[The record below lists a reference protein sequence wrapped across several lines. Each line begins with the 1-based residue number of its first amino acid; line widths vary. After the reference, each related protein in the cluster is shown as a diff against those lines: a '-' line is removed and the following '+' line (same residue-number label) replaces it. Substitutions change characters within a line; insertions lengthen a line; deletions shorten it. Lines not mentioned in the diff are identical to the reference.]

1 MPSAVACS
9 VESAANATVPDNVP
23 AAEKF
28 TAPADDTPVPE
39 IVNGSADVTP
49 AATSNVAPDDT
60 VVPCP
65 AAEPPS
71 ADASEIFT
79 VPAEIVVAPV
89 YVFTPDNDSVPV
101 PVPPLVNANPPDTTP
116 DTVAV
121 VESATC
127 TVESAANAT
136 VPDNVPPNEK
146 FTAPADDTPVPEIV
160 NGSADV
166 TAAATSNVAPDDTVV
181 VDRVPANSPN
191 ADASEIFTVPTEI
204 VVAPVY
210 VFAADNV
217 NVPVP
222 VLFVS
227 APAPEI
233 TPDNVWFDDDE

>member
-1 MPSAVACS
+1 MPVNVRVPVPVPPLVSANPPDTTPDTVAV
-9 VESAANATVPDNVP
+9 VEFATCNVELAANATVPDNVP

-89 YVFTPDNDSVPV
+89 YVF
-101 PVPPLVNANPPDTTP
+101 
-116 DTVAV
+116 
-121 VESATC
+121 
-127 TVESAANAT
+127 
-136 VPDNVPPNEK
+136 
-146 FTAPADDTPVPEIV
+146 
-160 NGSADV
+160 
-166 TAAATSNVAPDDTVV
+166 
-181 VDRVPANSPN
+181 
-191 ADASEIFTVPTEI
+191 
-204 VVAPVY
+204 
-210 VFAADNV
+210 AADNV